1 MSRSVSSTFRAAAFA
16 QETDQIYLLLL
27 TIDHADLA
35 APIRVVN
42 NYADVVSSGDTYTGM
57 PFEITLPPDND
68 ESLSSAQLSIQNV
81 DRQIV
86 QAVRDIDS
94 APTVTLSVVLA
105 ASPNT
110 IEAGPYEMTLRDVS
124 YDALVVTGSLSVE
137 DMMNEPY
144 PGDFFTPGEFP
155 GLF

>member
-1 MSRSVSSTFRAAAFA
+1 MSRSVSSTFKAAAFA
-16 QETDQIYLLLL
+16 PETDQIYLLLL
-27 TIDHADLA
+27 VIDHADLA
-35 APIRVVN
+35 QPIRVVN
-42 NYADVVSSGDTYTGM
+42 NYADVVSNGDTYIGC

-68 ESLSSAQLSIQNV
+68 ESLSAAQLAIQNV

-86 QAVRDIDS
+86 QAVREIDS
-94 APTVTLSVVLA
+94 APDVTLSVVLA

-110 IEAGPYEMTLRDVS
+110 IEAGPYAMTLRDVS